1 MMSSKLMIMNQARN
15 NKKNKTLTPFE
26 MEKDENENENVNE
39 SENDEP
45 KSPTSLQTESQFGN
59 NSPSKSY
66 SLIHSMRRK
75 NMMISNI
82 NNNKSLI
89 ERSDSPN
96 PSG

>member
-26 MEKDENENENVNE
+26 MEKDENVNVNE

-82 NNNKSLI
+82 NSNKSLI